1 MLLDNQWITEE
12 IKEKS
17 KKYSERNGNEI
28 TITPNLWDVG
38 KAVQTSHLKQIEKEE
53 QQTMLVEGKK
63 A

>member
-28 TITPNLWDVG
+28 TITQNLWDVA

-53 QQTMLVEGKK
+53 QQTMIVEGTK